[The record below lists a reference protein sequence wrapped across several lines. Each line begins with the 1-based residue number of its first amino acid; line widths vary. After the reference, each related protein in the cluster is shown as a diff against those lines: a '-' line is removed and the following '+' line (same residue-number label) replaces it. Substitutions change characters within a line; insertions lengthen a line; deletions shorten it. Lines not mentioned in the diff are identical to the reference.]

1 MKIVVIG
8 GAGYIGSHVARE
20 LLDRGHQVTVFD
32 NLSTGTRENLFSD
45 EEFIH
50 GDILA
55 TDSLRQAFSQGF
67 EALIHLAASKAAGE
81 SMIKPEKYSVNNI
94 TGTLNILNAASE
106 AGIGNIVFS
115 SSAAA
120 YGEPQYLPI
129 DEDHPTVPENY
140 YGFTKLQI
148 EGFIRWYEKLKGIR
162 SASLRYFNAAGYD
175 AAGRITGL
183 EQNSANLLPV
193 IMEVAMGWRN
203 NLQIFGDDYDT
214 EDGTGVRDY
223 IHVSDL
229 ARAHAAALEYITEKK
244 QSLTVNLG
252 SESGL
257 SVLQILETTR
267 KISGK
272 KVPVEV
278 VGRRPGD
285 PGKLVASSAKAK
297 ELLGWKAT
305 ESDVDSLV
313 STSWNAYGKAIRL

>member
-50 GDILA
+50 GDILT

-115 SSAAA
+115 SSAAV

-148 EGFIRWYEKLKGIR
+148 EGFLRWYEKLKGIR